1 LILLLNSIT
10 PFLLQCGIT
19 HKVKVLM
26 FIQDEQSST
35 GFTGGGLIAL
45 QSSEGKEQA
54 KILLT
59 KFVLPYCLP

>member
-1 LILLLNSIT
+1 
-10 PFLLQCGIT
+10 
-19 HKVKVLM
+19 M